1 MKVLLGKFNNG
12 KMCVS
17 AIAVGLIVLICAVI
31 IQAPIKGKAGTVD
44 NSTYTIEYN
53 GGSGNNE
60 FNIGSLKQSEK
71 NNFLKSLGIKSSYE
85 NNIKVLTFNKVNFTT
100 SANIALKINADVS
113 IKIEETNSIKS
124 TSGMGI
130 EVANNATLT
139 IIGTGTLNVNSIT
152 GNGNLKINDN
162 VEVIDESA
170 TFAETGVKII
180 VNGQQGIVCQ
190 SYTQTSGTVNV
201 KNTAGVGIQAIDAIN
216 INGGTTIVN
225 STGGNGIESTSGNIT
240 IGENGVIDVRS
251 TNNAINAGGTV
262 TFNNTGTCTLKSL
275 GTGKGINSIGDISI
289 GGTGTVEITESQYGM
304 STDGSV
310 SISNGKLIVNSN
322 GSGTRGGITSAGGVN
337 ITGGDV
343 QVTTLSTDGKAY
355 GISDSSSA
363 GIVISGENVNVN
375 TTTQRGSTSDV
386 SAAISSKKVDISSG
400 TTTINVN
407 GVKAQGINVLS
418 GGDGLSIRGE
428 AQVEVK
434 GDIQGYTG
442 YDQSAV
448 YVDSTMNVSG
458 GSLSVDVTNK
468 VDSTYITGITTKN
481 NLIVNGGE
489 VSSKVNVKYGDD
501 SSNIYGQSDGIL
513 VKNNLEVNGGI
524 LKAMTNGQE
533 NPNASGIH
541 VARITSISNGE
552 VYVENNNPNYAIISK
567 NLHGIFAEGGF
578 TMSGGTFTAKG
589 ISTGMFVENQSL
601 NITGG
606 VITAS
611 TKKDEAHAIYV
622 KKTATIENGDITLI
636 SDGNNSYGIYADQ
649 LTIGKESVTTGP
661 TITINKITKDEL
673 KVYNGIKV
681 SSNMTVYGGNIEI
694 EISGDSARGID
705 AHSNLTIGNTD
716 SEVGPTIIVKG
727 DIKNDSSGRYDIC
740 GIYVRSAFT
749 VNSGNIIVNLKNSQ
763 DTSYITGI
771 YANSTMTMAGGDIEV
786 NVDSKQSDDTYG
798 CSDGMVVKGAMTLA
812 GGKVVSKTNGAT
824 NESAGIHVNSMTVS
838 GGKAEFRNTN
848 VLDSVVNSVKRIGFY
863 SDSSVTIS
871 GGYVIAQGMEQA
883 TLLTGIPNI
892 NYNAKNEY
900 YSVTTLVTED
910 YNGANLCIYN
920 SANNINRYKYVEF
933 GKEYKNYIRYNVS
946 NNKIYLGDKELDV
959 TNDQSI
965 LEDIGISIISAGKL
979 KITNMNFIS
988 KVEYGLRI
996 EGDATIVISNNSDN
1010 TIYVEKDISAKD
1022 EYGIYCT
1029 GNLSFEGSGRLNVTG
1044 YKQAIYANNINYVSG
1059 TDYELKPTG
1068 TGENVTHTV
1077 STKYHSNPD
1086 YSTIKYI
1093 EIGPVANYYLEY
1105 QASTGKMYKVV
1116 NDSNKTPINNNELV
1130 YGWSI
1135 AGDKTLVLD
1144 GFHFETCASKGLKIV
1159 GGGKVNVSNANAI
1172 VSLYDSQSGYTGID
1186 IAESITLQGTGTLN
1200 LKKNEYTTD
1209 KYTGIASSGNV
1220 TIEGGTYNIHG
1231 ETYGIKASGNT
1242 LAISNAN
1249 VVIKGNAKAMDVG
1262 TCDIHAKVEGSTNYN
1277 GTNTVTIT
1285 DINTTYN
1292 STYLDYRY
1300 FNISPAI
1307 MTVNITWGSM
1317 KFSGQSVWEPSTHT
1331 YEGKYLPSESG
1342 ADKILVENMATSNI
1356 PIFAKVKYNK
1366 LIESSAMALVNSIT
1380 GTIATDK
1387 DNVAIGIGES
1397 STSTLSID
1405 GAITDTFKQD
1415 YGSTSTSVGTVSVTL
1430 SDYSIPD

>member
-1 MKVLLGKFNNG
+1 MKVLLGKFHNG

-31 IQAPIKGKAGTVD
+31 IQAPIKGRAGEITGAD
-44 NSTYTIEYN
+44 YTIEYN
-53 GGSGNNE
+53 GESGNNE

-71 NNFLKSLGIKSSYE
+71 STFLEKLGIKSSSE
-85 NNIKVLTFNKVNFTT
+85 NKIKVLTFTDVNFTT
-100 SANIALKINADVS
+100 SANIALKINANVA
-113 IKIEETNSIKS
+113 IKIEGTNSIKS
-124 TSGMGI
+124 ITGVGI
-130 EVANNATLT
+130 EIANNAKVTFTGSGTLT
-139 IIGTGTLNVNSIT
+139 VNGVTYGIKSNGDLVLNHTNNDVDKGIT
-152 GNGNLKINDN
+152 
-162 VEVIDESA
+162 
-170 TFAETGVKII
+170 
-180 VNGQQGIVCQ
+180 VNGQQGIVCN
-190 SYTQTSGTVNV
+190 SYTQSSGTV
-201 KNTAGVGIQAIDAIN
+201 KIEE
-216 INGGTTIVN
+216 
-225 STGGNGIESTSGNIT
+225 SENGIESTSGNII
-240 IGENGVIDVRS
+240 IGENGVIDVTS

-275 GTGKGINSIGDISI
+275 GTGKGINSTGDISI

-343 QVTTLSTDGKAY
+343 QVTTLSTDEKAY
-355 GISDSSSA
+355 GISDSSFA
-363 GIVISGENVNVN
+363 GIVISGGTVNIN
-375 TTTQRGSTSDV
+375 TTSEERLTPVV
-386 SAAISSKKVDISSG
+386 SAALSSKKVALSGG
-400 TTTINVN
+400 TTKINVN

-418 GGDGLSIRGE
+418 DGAGLSISGN

-434 GDIQGYTG
+434 GDIQGYSG

-468 VDSTYITGITTKN
+468 VDNSYITGITTTGD
-481 NLIVNGGE
+481 LTVNGGE
-489 VSSKVNVKYGDD
+489 VSSIVNVKYGDE
-501 SSNIYGQSDGIL
+501 SSNTYGSSDGIL
-513 VKNNLEVNGGI
+513 VNNNLSVNGGK
-524 LKAMTNGQE
+524 LTAKTNGQD
-533 NPNASGIH
+533 NTYASGIH
-541 VARITSISNGE
+541 VVKETRITSGE
-552 VYVENNNPNYAIISK
+552 VYVDNNNPNYTSAV
-567 NLHGIFAEGGF
+567 NDLHGIYAENGF
-578 TMSGGTFTAKG
+578 TMSGGIFTAKG
-589 ISTGMFVENQSL
+589 ISSGIFAYNQPI

-611 TKKDEAHAIYV
+611 TKKVEAHAIYTLNTV
-622 KKTATIENGDITLI
+622 TIENGELI
-636 SDGNNSYGIYADQ
+636 LTSEGNNSYGIYASG

-661 TITINKITKDEL
+661 TITINKTIKEDS
-673 KVYNGIKV
+673 KVYNGIY
-681 SSNMTVYGGNIEI
+681 SSGDMTIYGGNIEV
-694 EISGDSARGID
+694 ETSGQAARGID
-705 AHSNLTIGNTD
+705 AERKLTIGNTD
-716 SEVGPTIIVKG
+716 SEVGPTISVKG
-727 DIKNDSSGRYDIC
+727 DIKNDSSGKYDRC
-740 GIYVRSAFT
+740 GIYVGSTFT
-749 VNSGNIIVNLKNSQ
+749 VNSGNIIVNLKNSK

-771 YANSTMTMAGGDIEV
+771 YANSTMAMSGGDIEV

-798 CSDGMVVKGAMTLA
+798 HSDGMVVKGAMTLA

-848 VLDSVVNSVKRIGFY
+848 VLNSVVNSVKRIGLY
-863 SDSSVTIS
+863 SDASINIK

-883 TLLTGIPNI
+883 TLLNGNPVI
-892 NYNAKNEY
+892 NYSATNEY
-900 YSVTTLVTED
+900 YSVTTLVTTD
-910 YNGANLCIYN
+910 YNGANLSIYHSEN
-920 SANNINRYKYVEF
+920 DISQYKYVEF

-965 LEDIGISIISAGKL
+965 LEDIGISIISEGKL

-988 KVEYGLRI
+988 KVEYGLKI
-996 EGDATIVISNNSDN
+996 EGNATIQISNNSDN
-1010 TIYVEKDISAKD
+1010 TIYVEKDIADKE

-1029 GNLSFEGSGRLNVTG
+1029 GNLSFEGSGTLNVTG
-1044 YKQAIYANNINYVSG
+1044 YKQAIYANNINYISG

-1068 TGENVTHTV
+1068 TGDNVTHTV
-1077 STKYHSNPD
+1077 STKYPSNPN

-1144 GFHFETCASKGLKIV
+1144 GFHFETCASTGLKIV
-1159 GGGKVNVSNANAI
+1159 DGGKVNVSNANSI

-1186 IAESITLQGTGTLN
+1186 IDGSITLQGTGTLN

-1209 KYTGIASSGNV
+1209 KYTGIESSGNV

-1249 VVIKGNAKAMDVG
+1249 VVIKGNARAMDVG

-1277 GTNTVTIT
+1277 GTNAVTIT

-1292 STYLDYRY
+1292 TTYLGYSY

-1317 KFSGQSVWEPSTHT
+1317 EFSGQSVWEPSTHT

-1366 LIESSAMALVNSIT
+1366 LTESSATDLVNSIT

-1397 STSTLSID
+1397 STSTLSLD
-1405 GAITDTFKQD
+1405 GVITDTFKQT
-1415 YGSTSTSVGTVSVTL
+1415 YGSTSTPIGTVSVTL